1 MKLVINNK
9 KINIEK
15 IDGFFNRFKLMK
27 FRLEKL
33 ENGFLLSKRKY
44 LNTYLYCQKVDVV
57 MTDKDNK
64 ILYLY
69 SNLKSEK
76 IIFFKKKAF
85 NTYILPLNTSKYL
98 KILMLINKYTVEI
111 KLANIFKASS
121 AASVANF
128 SYSSFP
134 PLTVSLTDLIKKQ
147 STLFFKHV
155 K

>member
-76 IIFFKKKAF
+76 IIFFKKKVF

-98 KILMLINKYTVEI
+98 KIGNTLN
-111 KLANIFKASS
+111 
-121 AASVANF
+121 
-128 SYSSFP
+128 
-134 PLTVSLTDLIKKQ
+134 IKK
-147 STLFFKHV
+147 TT
-155 K
+155 